1 MTLFL
6 NVTQSLIKVNRK
18 KNSSLVLP
26 LELGGTSLLLSLT
39 VSIVIITKTHCHLKK
54 SPEYPT
60 SQRAGNALV
69 GKGSMSCDWP
79 LLPCINTQNDKGKE
93 ED

>member
-1 MTLFL
+1 M
-6 NVTQSLIKVNRK
+6 
-18 KNSSLVLP
+18 
-26 LELGGTSLLLSLT
+26 ELGGISLLISLA
-39 VSIVIITKTHCHLKK
+39 VSIVIITKTYCHLKK
-54 SPEYPT
+54 SPEYSK

-79 LLPCINTQNDKGKE
+79 LLPCRNTQNDKVKE

>member
-1 MTLFL
+1 M
-6 NVTQSLIKVNRK
+6 
-18 KNSSLVLP
+18 
-26 LELGGTSLLLSLT
+26 ELGGISLLISLT
-39 VSIVIITKTHCHLKK
+39 VSIVIITKTYFHLKK
-54 SPEYPT
+54 SPKYST